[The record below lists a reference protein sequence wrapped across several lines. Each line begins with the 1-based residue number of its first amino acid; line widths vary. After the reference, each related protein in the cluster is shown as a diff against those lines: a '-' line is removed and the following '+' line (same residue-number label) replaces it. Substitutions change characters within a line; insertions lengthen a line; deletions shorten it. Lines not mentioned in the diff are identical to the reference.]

1 MVATVKGK
9 NDNYEKNA
17 EGTLD
22 LDSNLIPGATINA
35 EGIQV
40 SMNVKDGKWSFGL
53 NGDSLG
59 VSMLNDSL
67 KLISSKL
74 KYENKKFEMET
85 LEAFLSLP
93 GRTIQAEG
101 SNVIIEKDNIDWDQ
115 IKFPMPKILP
125 KLGPLEFDNGD
136 AIIKGKKRVI
146 RPWP

>member
-1 MVATVKGK
+1 
-9 NDNYEKNA
+9 
-17 EGTLD
+17 
-22 LDSNLIPGATINA
+22 
-35 EGIQV
+35 
-40 SMNVKDGKWSFGL
+40 
-53 NGDSLG
+53 
-59 VSMLNDSL
+59 MLNDSL

-93 GRTIQAEG
+93 GSTIQAEG

-136 AIIKGKKRVI
+136 AIIKI
-146 RPWP
+146 